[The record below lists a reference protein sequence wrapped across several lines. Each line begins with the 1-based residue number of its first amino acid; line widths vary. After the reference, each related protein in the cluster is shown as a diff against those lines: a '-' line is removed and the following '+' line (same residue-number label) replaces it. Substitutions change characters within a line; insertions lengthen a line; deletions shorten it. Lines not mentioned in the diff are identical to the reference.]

1 MDYFLNK
8 LLSLYGFQSAGS
20 SGQIKNI
27 VAPTALD
34 TGMDATNEIIFSLL
48 YKTMW
53 NARDNNAKKLFY
65 GAGVTPTEGVADGS
79 KFGCGV
85 AKLTTDSNSQPSIR

>member
-1 MDYFLNK
+1 
-8 LLSLYGFQSAGS
+8 LYGFQSAGS

-34 TGMDATNEIIFSLL
+34 ADMDATIKIIFFLL

-53 NARDNNAKKLFY
+53 NARENN
-65 GAGVTPTEGVADGS
+65 G
-79 KFGCGV
+79 
-85 AKLTTDSNSQPSIR
+85 